1 MTGHLAIYLRL
12 LDADAENANWIGVA
26 RTVLRIDAA
35 REPERARR
43 AWESHLSRAKWMT
56 EHGYEDLLRSRPT
69 H

>member
-1 MTGHLAIYLRL
+1 MTEHLAIYLRL

-43 AWESHLSRAKWMT
+43 AWESHCLVQS
-56 EHGYEDLLRSRPT
+56 G
-69 H
+69 